1 MIININMRFKKKF
14 NITYDFR
21 AEKFY
26 FRKMKSI
33 LYL

>member
-14 NITYDFR
+14 NIIYDFR